1 VSSYLNQAYA
11 SISHDLY
18 SVSLGTQG
26 QIAYVAG
33 NFFIETL
40 ASYRRARNLPG
51 VCLQLGAWESRAVQ
65 NLDMEANQ
73 TRVMLNKDGIPLILK
88 AMSLP
93 IPVQLIVEFH
103 VKNMAP
109 VPAYAGDPLFSEV
122 LPLAEMKEVRKEKPS
137 LRKTDPQVGKKVIS
151 ILRDILELR
160 ADDTL
165 GTPFRSN
172 LSSDILNLIMLTL
185 ETGESLTSC
194 GIDSISFAQIRGKVM
209 ADLEIELPMIFLSET
224 HTIQDMIQYVE
235 KKYKPV

>member
-1 VSSYLNQAYA
+1 LEPPFVERATLPAIEVFRLSRQCRVCSYLNQAYA
-11 SISHDLY
+11 YISHNDLC
-18 SVSLGTQG
+18 SVSLGSQG

-51 VCLQLGAWESRAVQ
+51 VCLQLGAWESKAVQ

-88 AMSLP
+88 AMSMP
-93 IPVQLIVEFH
+93 IPVQLIVEFN

-122 LPLAEMKEVRKEKPS
+122 LPLAEVKEVRKEKPS
-137 LRKTDPQVGKKVIS
+137 LRKVDPEVGTKVIS

-172 LSSDILNLIMLTL
+172 LSSDLISKLDFAYFRDWRILN
-185 ETGESLTSC
+185 EFRC
-194 GIDSISFAQIRGKVM
+194 
-209 ADLEIELPMIFLSET
+209 
-224 HTIQDMIQYVE
+224 
-235 KKYKPV
+235 

>member
-1 VSSYLNQAYA
+1 
-11 SISHDLY
+11 
-18 SVSLGTQG
+18 
-26 QIAYVAG
+26 
-33 NFFIETL
+33 
-40 ASYRRARNLPG
+40 
-51 VCLQLGAWESRAVQ
+51 
-65 NLDMEANQ
+65 MEANQ

-88 AMSLP
+88 AMSMP

-103 VKNMAP
+103 VKNMTP
-109 VPAYAGDPLFSEV
+109 VPAYAGDPFFSEV

-137 LRKTDPQVGKKVIS
+137 LRKMDPQVGKKVIS

-172 LSSDILNLIMLTL
+172 LRYLNLIMLTL

-235 KKYKPV
+235 KKYKSV